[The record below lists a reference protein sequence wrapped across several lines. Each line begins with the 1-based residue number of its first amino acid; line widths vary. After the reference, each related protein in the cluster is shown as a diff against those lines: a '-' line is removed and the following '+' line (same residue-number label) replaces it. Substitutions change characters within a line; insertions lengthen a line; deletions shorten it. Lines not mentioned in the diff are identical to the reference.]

1 MEEKKRIEISRDE
14 EIILC
19 FYRKLDR
26 IKQQKFL
33 KFLESLRRVLLDE
46 DHDVLA

>member
-1 MEEKKRIEISRDE
+1 MEEKKSIEISSE
-14 EIILC
+14 EETILC

-26 IKQQKFL
+26 LKQQKFL
-33 KFLESLRRVLLDE
+33 KFLESLRRVLIDE